1 MTLPVRMVAPSDRR
15 PNIWRGGI
23 MQLMVTRS
31 CDLMCF
37 GCTAGSNL
45 VSKPAVMTPEQFER
59 AVDSLAGYRGV
70 YGVFGGN
77 PCTSRY
83 FADYCRILREKV
95 PFEQR
100 GLWSNNLMG
109 KGADARATFNPAV
122 SNINVHMEADAYAE
136 FERDWPEALSAR
148 RTHTTLGLTEDA
160 RHGTPYVSMI
170 DLGIPEAD
178 RWRAIGDCPINKH
191 WSAIVT
197 IVRGELRGFFCEIAG
212 HMAALHADNPD
223 WAGTGAPMP
232 DIGTPIEPGWWRR
245 PMDAFEAQVRTCC
258 HHCAVPLNRPGQFAI
273 GGEHEEFSPTHAHIA
288 RPRDRMR
295 PVQIVE
301 IGPIE
306 RGNRPTTEYLKGVTP
321 GYHGS

>member
-1 MTLPVRMVAPSDRR
+1 MTLPVRMVSPSDYR
-15 PNIWRGGI
+15 PRIWRGGI
-23 MQLMVTRS
+23 MQIMVTRS
-31 CDLMCF
+31 CDLNCF
-37 GCTAGSNL
+37 SCTAGSNL
-45 VSKPAVMTPEQFER
+45 ISKPATMTPEQFER

-83 FADYCRILREKV
+83 FSDYCRILREKV

-109 KGADARATFNPAV
+109 KGVEAKATFDPSV
-122 SNINVHMEADAYAE
+122 SNINVHMHADAYDE

-191 WSAIVT
+191 WSAI
-197 IVRGELRGFFCEIAG
+197 IALVRSELRGFFCEIAG
-212 HMAALHADNPD
+212 HMAALHADNPN

-232 DIGTPIEPGWWRR
+232 DVGTPIESGWWRR
-245 PMDAFEAQVRTCC
+245 SMDAFESQVRTCC
-258 HHCAVPLNRPGQFAI
+258 HHCAVPLNRPGQLAI
-273 GGEHEEFSPTHAHIA
+273 GGEHEEFSLTHAHIA

-306 RGNRPTTEYLKGVTP
+306 RGTRPTTEYLDGVTP
-321 GYHGS
+321 GYRGS